1 MEKYV
6 DLHCHSKYSDG
17 KYSVEKLI
25 ELAKLNDVDFLSI
38 TDHDNIDSAKD
49 IIKYR
54 NDGQIQLINGIELST
69 VFVMEGEEIYMHLL
83 GYDYNPTDTQ
93 LLSEMERYRCILFE
107 NNTIFLRRLRK
118 NISLIPSCIFE
129 EFDLYSYKLGDTQ
142 IREILVKNKFDKNFI
157 DSFVNK
163 AKKFMP
169 EYQGYELDAKV
180 AIEILR
186 KSGGISVL
194 AHPNKIK
201 ISNTAKEDLINI
213 LAKTGLTGIETYH
226 SSFSSA
232 DFGYFKYLAAKNQL
246 LESVGS
252 DYHFDTINDKIIL
265 GKGIN
270 NNLCQS
276 DCSIKKI
283 LLQRRRQ

>member
-38 TDHDNIDSAKD
+38 TDHDNIDSSKD

-163 AKKFMP
+163 EKNSC
-169 EYQGYELDAKV
+169 Q
-180 AIEILR
+180 
-186 KSGGISVL
+186 
-194 AHPNKIK
+194 NIK
-201 ISNTAKEDLINI
+201 DMN
-213 LAKTGLTGIETYH
+213 
-226 SSFSSA
+226 
-232 DFGYFKYLAAKNQL
+232 
-246 LESVGS
+246 
-252 DYHFDTINDKIIL
+252 
-265 GKGIN
+265 
-270 NNLCQS
+270 
-276 DCSIKKI
+276 
-283 LLQRRRQ
+283 

>member
-83 GYDYNPTDTQ
+83 GYDYNPMDPQ

-129 EFDLYSYKLGDTQ
+129 EFDLYNYKLGDTQ

-169 EYQGYELDAKV
+169 EYQGYELDTSV
-180 AIEILR
+180 AIEILQ

-201 ISNTAKEDLINI
+201 ISNTAKEELINI

-276 DCSIKKI
+276 DCSIKKL

>member
-38 TDHDNIDSAKD
+38 TDHDNIDSTKD

-69 VFVMEGEEIYMHLL
+69 VFTMEGEEIYMHLL
-83 GYDYNPTDTQ
+83 GYDYNPMDPQ
-93 LLSEMERYRCILFE
+93 LLSEMERYRSILFE

-142 IREILVKNKFDKNFI
+142 IRDILTRNKFDKNFI
-157 DSFVNK
+157 DNFVNK
-163 AKKFMP
+163 AKKFIP
-169 EYQGYELDAKV
+169 EYQGYELDTSV
-180 AIEILR
+180 AIEILQ

-201 ISNTAKEDLINI
+201 ISNTAKEELINI

-276 DCSIKKI
+276 DCSIKKL

>member
-17 KYSVEKLI
+17 KYSVEELI
-25 ELAKLNDVDFLSI
+25 VLAKLNDVDFLSI

-54 NDGQIQLINGIELST
+54 NDSQIQLINGIELST
-69 VFVMEGEEIYMHLL
+69 VFAMEGKEIYMHLL
-83 GYDYNPTDTQ
+83 GYDYNPMNPQ

-107 NNTIFLRRLRK
+107 NNTIFLRRLLK
-118 NISLIPSCIFE
+118 NISQIPSCIFE
-129 EFDLYSYKLGDTQ
+129 EFDLYSYKLGDKQ

-163 AKKFMP
+163 AKKFIP

-201 ISNTAKEDLINI
+201 ISNTDKEELINT
-213 LAKTGLTGIETYH
+213 LAKVGLTGIETYH
-226 SSFSSA
+226 SSFSSS
-232 DFGYFKYLAAKNQL
+232 DFEYFKYLATQNHL

-252 DYHFDTINDKIIL
+252 DYHFDTVNDKIIL

-270 NNLCQS
+270 NNLCQNS
-276 DCSIKKI
+276 CSIKKL
-283 LLQRRRQ
+283 LLQRRGK

>member
-1 MEKYV
+1 
-6 DLHCHSKYSDG
+6 
-17 KYSVEKLI
+17 
-25 ELAKLNDVDFLSI
+25 
-38 TDHDNIDSAKD
+38 
-49 IIKYR
+49 
-54 NDGQIQLINGIELST
+54 
-69 VFVMEGEEIYMHLL
+69 
-83 GYDYNPTDTQ
+83 
-93 LLSEMERYRCILFE
+93 MERYRCILFE

-201 ISNTAKEDLINI
+201 ISNTAKEELINI

-226 SSFSSA
+226 SSFSST

-270 NNLCQS
+270 NNLCQR
-276 DCSIKKI
+276 DCSIKKL